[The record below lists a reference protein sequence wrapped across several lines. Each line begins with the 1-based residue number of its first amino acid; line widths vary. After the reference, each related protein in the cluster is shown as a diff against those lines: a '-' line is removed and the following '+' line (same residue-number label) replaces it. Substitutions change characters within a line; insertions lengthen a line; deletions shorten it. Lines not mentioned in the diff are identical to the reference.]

1 MTTDSSINPF
11 IDASSYYDMD
21 DQQLQIKMGSIYGDM
36 AGAINGKV
44 IGTYDI
50 VEQISG
56 KQFYNST
63 TPQNLR
69 TGFRKVFSFGA
80 IVPGATLP
88 IDHGLTNI
96 TQYTFIG
103 GVCLTAFDS
112 RPIPYASANFVT
124 DQIGIRVTSTQIEIF
139 NGATGTPIISGE
151 ITLEYLKN

>member
-69 TGFRKVFSFGA
+69 TGFRKVFPFGSMA
-80 IVPGATLP
+80 AGGSILIP
-88 IDHGLTNI
+88 HGLTNI
-96 TQYTFIG
+96 VQYTLVA
-103 GVCLTAFDS
+103 GVCLTDAPDW
-112 RPIPYASANFVT
+112 RPIPYASA
-124 DQIGIRVTSTQIEIF
+124 S
-139 NGATGTPIISGE
+139 
-151 ITLEYLKN
+151 